1 MKVKECKDQEA
12 GYNQFAWTTID
23 PLKAKKW
30 GAIAFFGYAVLVFLV
45 KSNTTMTIAATMMAA
60 IISVNAP
67 IPFALSESG
76 GEFVGCGEEEAV
88 DTGSVA
94 GM

>member
-1 MKVKECKDQEA
+1 
-12 GYNQFAWTTID
+12 
-23 PLKAKKW
+23 
-30 GAIAFFGYAVLVFLV
+30 
-45 KSNTTMTIAATMMAA
+45 MTIAATMMAA